1 APGGTVAYF
10 GPPREALQYFGVTD
24 FADLFLLLD
33 REKGVDWA
41 DRFRRS
47 PQWARYI
54 GADARRAPGRG
65 VPVPAEAPR
74 QQPVLTQFAVLAR
87 RYLAVVLADRQYTIF
102 MAALPLLLAVLTHA
116 LPGDTGLSQ
125 AAQERGTPGAPNSLL
140 LVFVVGAALM
150 GSAASIREVVKER
163 EIYRRERAIG
173 LSRGAYLASKLMVL
187 IVITGVQAVLLGLLG
202 MLGRPGPDE
211 PVLLGSGTTEI
222 VIALCGVAVAS
233 MALGLAVSAAI
244 TNADRGMPLL
254 VLLAMLQFILSS
266 ALLQIGG
273 SPVLAQLSWLVPARW
288 GFALGAS
295 TIGIPSGPGLPTPYR
310 EADPLWDHDALT
322 WVLDLGALVGLTV
335 LFAVL
340 TSLLLRRVE
349 PIRAARRR

>member
-1 APGGTVAYF
+1 
-10 GPPREALQYFGVTD
+10 
-24 FADLFLLLD
+24 
-33 REKGVDWA
+33 
-41 DRFRRS
+41 
-47 PQWARYI
+47 
-54 GADARRAPGRG
+54 
-65 VPVPAEAPR
+65 
-74 QQPVLTQFAVLAR
+74 
-87 RYLAVVLADRQYTIF
+87 
-102 MAALPLLLAVLTHA
+102 
-116 LPGDTGLSQ
+116 
-125 AAQERGTPGAPNSLL
+125 
-140 LVFVVGAALM
+140 M